1 MVLHDIECVSR
12 RAYRLE
18 RLGLLSTLVC
28 VGSQVSQKGKLSRD
42 SFILGP
48 TSMAAR
54 RSRRVPVLAD
64 ASQQARRR
72 RSATASIFWR
82 ACGTHVSETRAEAAP
97 SVHAEAALGFW
108 RACSERT
115 AWGGRA
121 SCPRWQ
127 RLPALHGRAEG
138 ALHQRPRRR
147 CAQSWRA
154 CRCVD
159 EWAGDC
165 VAAVG
170 GPARVEAALPLHAA
184 RASSGALLDLSAA
197 RMHGCHTQLLTD
209 VKLRAQARAARGRRG
224 ATRRSMTG
232 RSGGRCGCAC
242 R

>member
-1 MVLHDIECVSR
+1 M
-12 RAYRLE
+12 
-18 RLGLLSTLVC
+18 
-28 VGSQVSQKGKLSRD
+28 GSSAHLCALDHKSPKKGSSLAIPLFS
-42 SFILGP
+42 GP
-48 TSMAAR
+48 SSMAAR